1 MVRREEE
8 VAEKVQKKDE
18 VFTISQI
25 GEEGTVVR
33 GTVVRD
39 RANEIANFI
48 VEPVAEEFELGV
60 DRSDRDPTP
69 GPITSKL
76 LRSILSSRIVVADL
90 TGNNPNVFYELSFAH
105 SFGLAVV
112 ILTDKTENLPFD
124 LKNERVIPLGDE
136 GSIGLQQGEEAKRKL
151 REAFGVVL
159 QEGYKPN
166 SLVTEVAGVQN
177 IESMTPDNPIA
188 SELAALKQSVDQI
201 YTSMGATPRRNDNAY
216 KQADVLVLMDLLES
230 FVRDNKATTEQVEAL
245 ITDTT
250 SVRFDSW
257 VEQIKD
263 RYSDEIKEA
272 DFDDIPF

>member
-25 GEEGTVVR
+25 GEE